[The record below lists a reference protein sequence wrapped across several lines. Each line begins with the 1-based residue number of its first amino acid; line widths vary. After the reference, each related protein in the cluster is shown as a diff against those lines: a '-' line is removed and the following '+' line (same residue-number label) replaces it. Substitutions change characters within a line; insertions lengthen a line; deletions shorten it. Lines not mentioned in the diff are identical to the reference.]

1 MKVYV
6 LETYDAYESSA
17 VLGAYSSRESAK
29 EAYRKY
35 KYKREYFFISEQEL
49 DTPATVVVATSKDD

>member
-6 LETYDAYESSA
+6 LETYDGYESSF
-17 VLGAYSSRESAK
+17 VLGAYTSREAAK

-35 KYKREYFFISEQEL
+35 KYKREYSHVSEREL
-49 DTPATVVVATSKDD
+49 DAPATTVPDGDEA